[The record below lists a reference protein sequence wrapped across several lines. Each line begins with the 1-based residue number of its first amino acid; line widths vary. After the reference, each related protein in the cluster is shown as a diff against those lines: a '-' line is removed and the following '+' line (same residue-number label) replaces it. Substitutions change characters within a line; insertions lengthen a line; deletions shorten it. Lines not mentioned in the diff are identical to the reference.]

1 MSQERTEGREES
13 RPLEAEEKRG
23 QGQEREQ
30 NPDAERELETE
41 EGNPT

>member
-1 MSQERTEGREES
+1 MSQERTEARE
-13 RPLEAEEKRG
+13 

-30 NPDAERELETE
+30 DPDAERKLETE